1 MKKIITLLAGTLL
14 ATSASAI
21 PAMRV
26 WRTCR
31 QADGT
36 VLKVECHA

>member
-26 WRTCR
+26 WRTYR